1 MELSLLH
8 LFLDLC
14 AKRHGEGYLA
24 ELCLGFLD
32 WHEDVYIGG
41 VESLNVFIQAESAV
55 GINRKLREEEAN
67 TLQVG
72 GRKSED
78 LIRFFDGSLCQHV
91 LVEIARA
98 VYDNVIGES
107 AKLA

>member
-14 AKRHGEGYLA
+14 AERHGEGYLA
-24 ELCLGFLD
+24 KLCLGFLNR
-32 WHEDVYIGG
+32 HHNIHVGRIQA
-41 VESLNVFIQAESAV
+41 LNVVIQAESAI
-55 GINRKLREEEAN
+55 GLNRKLREEEAA